1 MYTAK
6 ETRYDMW
13 PGSYGNWGSK
23 KYLVASIDQSLRR
36 MGLDY
41 VDTLKKVH
49 ALNRLVNERGQS
61 LAQIVDNVGILEHVR
76 FSQEERE
83 RIEEIL
89 KE

>member
-1 MYTAK
+1 
-6 ETRYDMW
+6 
-13 PGSYGNWGSK
+13 
-23 KYLVASIDQSLRR
+23 